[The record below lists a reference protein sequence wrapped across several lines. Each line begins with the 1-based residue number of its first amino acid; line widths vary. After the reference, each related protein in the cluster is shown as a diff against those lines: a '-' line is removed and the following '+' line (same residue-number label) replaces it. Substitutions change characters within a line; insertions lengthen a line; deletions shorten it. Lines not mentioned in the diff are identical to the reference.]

1 MRLAAV
7 IAGDPVSILFFLEED
22 PDSLGC
28 WLRVQQVTDTGT
40 VDAWERY
47 FSSIAGALEE
57 LERDWGLGA
66 DFWVDLE
73 AG

>member
-7 IAGDPVSILFFLEED
+7 IAGDPVSVLFFLEED

-28 WLRVQQVTDTGT
+28 WLRVQQVTEQGT
-40 VDAWERY
+40 ADAWERY
-47 FSSIAGALEE
+47 FPSIPAALEE
-57 LERDWGLGA
+57 LERDWGL
-66 DFWVDLE
+66 DQHFWVDLE